1 MNSDKGAR
9 TEARSTAAFNRI
21 GPRSGTAFRL
31 AKGDI
36 LHVVDPEGGQVGD
49 LLAFAADDVRELLSN
64 GRTFDYEET
73 IRLTA
78 GNRLWSN
85 RSRAMLEIVEDSV
98 GVHDFL
104 LTPCSEA
111 TFRHFYPAKPV
122 HRGCFG
128 NLAEALA
135 PFGIEPD
142 AIPVAFN
149 LFMNVPVSPNGTI
162 EVLPPPTRPGDHI
175 RLRALCDLV
184 IGLTACSAYDS
195 CGGTFKPIDYRV
207 ETANRPRRNG
217 EDKST

>member
-1 MNSDKGAR
+1 M
-9 TEARSTAAFNRI
+9 TERI
-21 GPRSGTAFRL
+21 PPRSGAAFQL
-31 AKGDI
+31 AKGATLCVI
-36 LHVVDPEGGQVGD
+36 DPEGGQVSD
-49 LLAFAADDVRELLSN
+49 LLAFSAHDPREVVSN

-85 RSRAMLEIVEDSV
+85 RSNALLEIVEDSC

-111 TFRHFYPAKPV
+111 TFRHFYADKPV

-135 PFGIEPD
+135 PYGIDAD

-149 LFMNVPVSPNGTI
+149 LFMNVPVDGEGKIRVLSPT
-162 EVLPPPTRPGDHI
+162 TRAGDFI
-175 RLRALCDLV
+175 RLRALTDLI

-195 CGGTFKPIDYRV
+195 CGGNFKPIDFRI
-207 ETANRPRRNG
+207 E
-217 EDKST
+217 